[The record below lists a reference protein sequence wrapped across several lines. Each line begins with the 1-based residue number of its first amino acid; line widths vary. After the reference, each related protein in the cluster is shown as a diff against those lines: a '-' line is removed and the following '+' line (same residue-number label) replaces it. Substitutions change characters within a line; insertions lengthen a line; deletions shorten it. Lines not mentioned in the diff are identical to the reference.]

1 MSDGATF
8 CPECGQI
15 IQQQETSRNA
25 SQSYWNDYKTNA
37 EKDENE
43 RKALEARA
51 IEKCKSK
58 RRTMIAIV
66 AVITAIAA
74 LFVILSILVDTFI
87 SKISLPMQPV
97 PEIGGP
103 MSRFS
108 TS

>member
-1 MSDGATF
+1 MECPYCKKELSDGATF

-51 IEKCKSK
+51 LGL
-58 RRTMIAIV
+58 RHNPRT
-66 AVITAIAA
+66 
-74 LFVILSILVDTFI
+74 SQCQ
-87 SKISLPMQPV
+87 QP
-97 PEIGGP
+97 
-103 MSRFS
+103 
-108 TS
+108 